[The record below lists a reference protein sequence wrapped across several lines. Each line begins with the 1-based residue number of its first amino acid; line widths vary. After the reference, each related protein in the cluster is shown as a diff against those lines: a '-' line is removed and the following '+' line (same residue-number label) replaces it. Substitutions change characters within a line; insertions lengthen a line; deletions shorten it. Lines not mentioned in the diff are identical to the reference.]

1 MSVNIFYAGD
11 STVAQNNSKTYPQT
25 GIGQTLPLYLK
36 QLVTIHN
43 HAINGRST
51 KSFIDESRLAA
62 IYNELRAG
70 DFLLIQFGHN
80 DEKVQDE
87 TRYTSPFGEYQ
98 ENLEKFINVA
108 RNRNAYPV
116 LITPL
121 CRRLFD
127 SDGTLSAHTHGDYP
141 AAMKELGARLQVPVI
156 DLCEKSRQLLS
167 MTGEEHSRRWFMNL
181 PAGEYRN
188 YPEGKTDN
196 THLCYEGAMVFAG
209 LVAEGLQELGGIYA
223 DLLNKEE

>member
-11 STVAQNNSKTYPQT
+11 STVAQNSIRTYPQT

-36 QLVTIHN
+36 QLVTVHN

-98 ENLEKFINVA
+98 ENLGKFINVA

-121 CRRLFD
+121 YRRLFD
-127 SDGTLSAHTHGDYP
+127 SSGTLSEHTHGEYP
-141 AAMKELGARLQVPVI
+141 DAMKEVGARLQVPVI
-156 DLCEKSRQLLS
+156 DLCEKSRQLLLK
-167 MTGEEHSRRWFMNL
+167 TGEERSRRWFMNF

-196 THLCYEGAMVFAG
+196 THLCYEGAIVFAG
-209 LVAEGLQELGGIYA
+209 LVADGLRELGGIYA
-223 DLLNKEE
+223 DLLKKED